1 VVRNQVDALSPYEP
15 TFSRDGNWV
24 AYVVDNDQDGAD
36 IRKVSVAGGAPVT
49 VGSLRGQPYGAS
61 WRDHQIVFGENIDSV
76 FAVRAVPDAG
86 GTPRTLVSV
95 DPKTE
100 RAVQPQLLAEAGT
113 SFSAFPHPT

>member
-1 VVRNQVDALSPYEP
+1 MGEVYRA
-15 TFSRDGNWV
+15 RDTRLDRDV
-24 AYVVDNDQDGAD
+24 AIKLLPDQLA
-36 IRKVSVAGGAPVT
+36 